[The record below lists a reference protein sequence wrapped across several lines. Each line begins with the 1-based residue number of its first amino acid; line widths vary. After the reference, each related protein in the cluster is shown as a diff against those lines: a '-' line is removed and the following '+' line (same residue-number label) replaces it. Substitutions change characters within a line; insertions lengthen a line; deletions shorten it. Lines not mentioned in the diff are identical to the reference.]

1 MIYDIKTAIFA
12 NDEAQ
17 IKFIKNQIAGVMIS
31 NPSAIDTVMVAM
43 SYMLVAMKHGFKS
56 SGDLE
61 AFLKL
66 HPKVRLV
73 VDNGEQVNE

>member
-1 MIYDIKTAIFA
+1 MIYDIRKVIFA
-12 NDEAQ
+12 SDED
-17 IKFIKNQIAGVMIS
+17 KVRFIKNQISGIKIS
-31 NPSAIDTVMVAM
+31 NPSAIDTAMVAM
-43 SYMLVAMKHGFKS
+43 SYMLIAMQHGFKS

>member
-43 SYMLVAMKHGFKS
+43 SYMLVAMKHVFKS